1 MKAGAEILVRYGNRP
16 IRYLLK
22 ETESGSL
29 LTFEILEQWIVESLK
44 LKIVEEALNEK
55 LSQNES
61 QPPRCQL
68 FR

>member
-1 MKAGAEILVRYGNRP
+1 VRYGNRP